1 MHQELFF
8 KGLKADRAERET
20 QNRRE
25 AKCFERVFSL
35 IIQKWENCFLNDV
48 TDVTHS
54 DKWSQV
60 RVDL

>member
-35 IIQKWENCFLNDV
+35 IINKWENCFL
-48 TDVTHS
+48 TDVH
-54 DKWSQV
+54 
-60 RVDL
+60 LM